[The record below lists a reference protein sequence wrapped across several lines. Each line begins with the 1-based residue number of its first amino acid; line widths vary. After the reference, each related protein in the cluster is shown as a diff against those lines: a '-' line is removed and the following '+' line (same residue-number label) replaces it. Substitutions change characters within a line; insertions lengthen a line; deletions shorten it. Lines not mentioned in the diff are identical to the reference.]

1 MELVE
6 KRLNE
11 KGEEVGWTLTLKK
24 LVQTGTHSVTSIWT
38 KEVCNVLLMS
48 LYMNLLKTFQD
59 FDAVV
64 VATGR
69 YNAPNI
75 PDIPGLA
82 AWAERFPDQILHSRQ
97 YRHPKPFENKTV
109 MIVGAG
115 ASGVEIARDL
125 DTHVKKL
132 LQSVRVS

>member
-1 MELVE
+1 MDFDPQKTRSDWCTFSHLYLDEGGV
-6 KRLNE
+6 KCP
-11 KGEEVGWTLTLKK
+11 
-24 LVQTGTHSVTSIWT
+24 H
-38 KEVCNVLLMS
+38 MS
-48 LYMNLLKTFQD
+48 LYTNLLETFQD

-82 AWAERFPDQILHSRQ
+82 AWAEQFPDQILHSRQ
-97 YRHPKPFENKTV
+97 YRHPEPFENKTV
-109 MIVGAG
+109 MIIGAG
-115 ASGVEIARDL
+115 TSGVEIARDL